1 MSETIKLTA
10 NRPIPPQNS
19 TGINYSLDA
28 QEDFAIATEDWALLK
43 MVHAVKVASKTKSQA
58 KQGTALLEKS
68 LTAALA
74 KVVKLER
81 QIADFDHTGEESA
94 QDKHDEIKAD
104 FRAYVRETQ
113 G

>member
-1 MSETIKLTA
+1 MTESIKLTA
-10 NRPIPPQNS
+10 NRPLPPQNS

-28 QEDFAIATEDWALLK
+28 QEDFAIATEDWSLLK
-43 MVHAVKVASKTKSQA
+43 MIHAVRVASKSKSQA

-68 LTAALA
+68 LSAALS
-74 KVVKLER
+74 KVAKLER
-81 QIADFDHTGEESA
+81 QIAEFDHSGEDSA
-94 QDKHDEIKAD
+94 MDRHDSVKAD

>member
-1 MSETIKLTA
+1 MSESINLTP
-10 NRPIPPQNS
+10 NRPMPPQNS

-28 QEDFAIATEDWALLK
+28 QEDFAMATKDWALMEK
-43 MVHAVKVASKTKSQA
+43 IHAVRVASKSKSQA

-68 LTAALA
+68 LERALE
-74 KVVKLER
+74 KVAELEHK
-81 QIADFDHTGEESA
+81 IANFDHSSEVSA
-94 QDKHDEIKAD
+94 KEKHEAIKAD